1 MRHATLLLLAALA
14 ASLIAPVS
22 AQAATATTTTLDVP
36 SGTRYGSFT
45 VSAHV
50 TPAPQPT
57 DGFIPAVMFIV
68 DGGGGL
74 PAPLDSNGDASTEL
88 SLSAGSHTVK
98 ASFGPFAA
106 WDASESSTKS
116 VQVGIPTQI
125 SLESNRNPAL
135 STQSVTISATVS
147 PSSVTGG
154 TLTIVDAFD
163 GSTIATGSVG
173 PGDTTV
179 AFTGL
184 FDAGNHVLSATYTG
198 HGDFGPS
205 EDGLTQTIQPDSGV
219 DATAGVQF
227 ATFYPFRDTYRDTNA
242 LRGTL
247 REPASVVIRVYTP
260 SNVLFRTFDLG
271 HRVVGAYSHAWNG
284 RNAAGAILR
293 AGTYRIVQRITD
305 DAGNVKTATF
315 RVAISHKRLRWTTS
329 SITLYGSQIRA
340 AADPGNGYISP
351 SRSAYYR
358 GVRLNSG
365 RAGVAVAYRF
375 VAKSALRYGNTI
387 TFRVLGRSTNGT
399 RVAEGLWNHSYCPPL
414 GVDCYD
420 QTLMGPSYRWWS
432 MSASSE
438 LHLHGRTAWGLVS
451 VQYAGTVRSFDV
463 AKVRLTYRWAVLR

>member
-1 MRHATLLLLAALA
+1 MRHATFVLVVALVATLATPIA
-14 ASLIAPVS
+14 AR
-22 AQAATATTTTLDVP
+22 AATATTTTLDVP
-36 SGTRYGSFT
+36 SGTQYGSFT

-57 DGFIPAVMFIV
+57 GGFIPAVSFIV

-98 ASFGPFAA
+98 ASFGAFAD
-106 WDASESSTKS
+106 WEASESAAKT
-116 VQVGIPTQI
+116 VQVGIPTQT
-125 SLESNRNPAL
+125 SLTSNRNPAL
-135 STQSVTISATVS
+135 STQSVTITATVS

-154 TLTIVDAFD
+154 TVTIADAFD
-163 GSTIATGSVG
+163 GSTIATGSVA
-173 PGDTTV
+173 PGDTSV

-184 FDAGNHVLSATYTG
+184 LDAGSHALTATYTG
-198 HGDFGPS
+198 HGDYGPS

-219 DATAGVQF
+219 DAMAGVQY

-271 HRVVGAYSHAWNG
+271 HRGVGAYTYSWNG
-284 RNAAGAILR
+284 RNAAGAILK

-305 DAGNVKTATF
+305 DAANVKTATF

-340 AADPGNGYISP
+340 AADPGNGTISP

-375 VAKSALRYGNTI
+375 TVKAALRYGNTI
-387 TFRVLGRSTNGT
+387 TFKVLGRSPNGT
-399 RVAEGLWNHSYCPPL
+399 KVAEGLWNRTYCPPL

-420 QTLMGPSYRWWS
+420 QKLMGPSYRWWS
-432 MSASSE
+432 IGASSAQ
-438 LHLHGRTAWGLVS
+438 HLDRRTAWGLVS
-451 VQYAGTVRSFDV
+451 VPYAGGARSFDV
-463 AKVRLTYRWAVLR
+463 AKVRLTYRWAVLG